1 MLFTHN
7 IYLMFNT
14 RRTIT
19 IARAVAILSAT
30 STYLLAG
37 LFLNLLVVT
46 GSDPWLCAIL
56 AGSTAVWLADA
67 YHSSVADYTVRMT
80 VLGAA
85 YGVAAAGTAV
95 LFG

>member
-1 MLFTHN
+1 MC
-7 IYLMFNT
+7 LMFIT

-30 STYLLAG
+30 SSYLLAG
-37 LFLNLLVVT
+37 LFFTMLVVT
-46 GSDPWLCAIL
+46 GSAPWMCTAL
-56 AGSTAVWLADA
+56 AVSAAVWLADA
-67 YHSSVADYTVRMT
+67 YHNSVADYTVRMA

-85 YGVAAAGTAV
+85 YGVGAAGTAV